1 MMNTM
6 MMMKVKKMMNKHDFT
21 ATLQFGTVSEV
32 DDQKHAVRVVLPALE
47 NLQTDWLP
55 MLTLA
60 AGGNQFYCLPD
71 VGALVVCVLDARGE
85 SGVCLG
91 AIFNEDDP
99 VPATSRDLH
108 VLQYSNGTRI
118 QHNRKTGNVLVK
130 TKGKVTI
137 DAPETE
143 TTGNILVKGML
154 TYEKGL
160 QAGNSEGSSAANVI
174 GEMNVEGDIVVNG
187 VRFLA
192 HIHDGDSG
200 GQTSPPK

>member
-1 MMNTM
+1 MFRQPEN
-6 MMMKVKKMMNKHDFT
+6 HDFG
-21 ATLQFGTVSEV
+21 ATLQFGTVAEI
-32 DDQKHAVRVVLPALE
+32 DDKKHAVRVQIPALE

-55 MLTLA
+55 VITLG

-91 AIFNEDDP
+91 AIYNDNDP

-118 QHNRKTGNVLVK
+118 QHNRKTGDVLIK

-137 DAPETE
+137 DAPDTE
-143 TTGNILVKGML
+143 TTGNLLVSGSL
-154 TYEKGL
+154 TYMQGMTGNGGGGATATINGSLSATGDISAGAISL
-160 QAGNSEGSSAANVI
+160 QNHVHTEQGDGAPTSSA
-174 GEMNVEGDIVVNG
+174 
-187 VRFLA
+187 
-192 HIHDGDSG
+192 
-200 GQTSPPK
+200 Q